1 MKDLIHAYQGYR
13 TTNAVNDKLKN
24 EMDMTVIDIMVLHEI
39 YKTEGHISKTN
50 LEKRLGLSKSV
61 SQKITKQLR
70 KHRMII
76 KDRDIDNESLVV
88 LSMNDEMKQKAK
100 EIFERVDK
108 IYDSYKN
115 SPQDKDEEQSNSTN
129 DVDVNDDN
137 KHQENPQNNFNHKK
151 HHKN

>member
-1 MKDLIHAYQGYR
+1 MKALIQAYQGYR
-13 TTNAVNDKLKN
+13 TINAVNEKLKD

-39 YKTEGHISKTN
+39 YKAEDHINKKD
-50 LEKRLGLSKSV
+50 LEQRLGLSKSV

-76 KDRDIDNESLVV
+76 KDRHIDNESLVV

-108 IYDSYKN
+108 IYNSYHI
-115 SPQDKDEEQSNSTN
+115 SYTHLTLPTTER
-129 DVDVNDDN
+129 V
-137 KHQENPQNNFNHKK
+137 
-151 HHKN
+151 